1 MKRFIHFGCWNNLND
16 GKGCLTHTMTKL
28 NKYIKS
34 QRNNIDFISVAGDNY
49 YPDKIKNKKTGEKI
63 KKVDTH
69 NLLSGF
75 QLLPSKTPIYMII
88 GNHDLE
94 TNIGQNN
101 IMINNYNEPENNCA
115 IINNQLSSLL
125 SMSNINY
132 DLFHSLKLSNDTLMI
147 MIDTSLYSEDAIH
160 FVSCYN
166 SFIYHK
172 NNIEANFTLS
182 ELKKKQ
188 MDFILQ
194 SIENENN
201 EISNLIISGHHPI
214 TGFKYKKEKVKLM
227 DDVPDFYPVL
237 NIIYNSFDVQPNY
250 YYLCA
255 DLHMYQY
262 GKISI
267 LFEDNKIMNIEQY
280 IVGTGGT
287 ELDDNSQLKTTTK
300 TSDNVSYKMIES
312 VKKCGFLN
320 CSYKKNKWLF
330 SFIDN
335 NTKQNNKTKKTKNKS
350 KQKNK
355 NKKTKKQKK
364 RK

>member
-16 GKGCLTHTMTKL
+16 GKGCLNDTMKKM
-28 NKYIKS
+28 NKYIKTHK
-34 QRNNIDFISVAGDNY
+34 NNIDFISVAGDNY

-63 KKVDTH
+63 KKVDTQ
-69 NLLSGF
+69 NLIKGF
-75 QLLPSKTPIYMII
+75 QLLPKNKPIFMIL

-94 TNIGQNN
+94 TNLGQNN

-115 IINNQLSSLL
+115 IINNQIISLL

-132 DLFHSLKLSNDTLMI
+132 DLFHSLNLSNDTLML
-147 MIDTSLYSEDAIH
+147 MIDTSLYSEDASH

-166 SFIYHK
+166 YFISHK
-172 NNIEANFTLS
+172 NNIEANFTLD
-182 ELKKKQ
+182 ELRKKQ
-188 MDFILQ
+188 LDFILQ
-194 SIENENN
+194 SIKRENN
-201 EISNLIISGHHPI
+201 IKNLIITGHHPI

-227 DDVPDFYPVL
+227 DDVPDFYPIL
-237 NIIYNSFDVQPNY
+237 NIIYDLFEIQPNY

-267 LFEDNKIMNIEQY
+267 TFEENKVMNIYQH

-287 ELDDNSQLKTTTK
+287 ELDDNSQLKTTSK
-300 TSDNVSYKMIES
+300 INENISYTMIES

-320 CSYKKNKWLF
+320 CYYKKNIWMF
-330 SFIDN
+330 NFIDN
-335 NTKQNNKTKKTKNKS
+335 NEKKKKTQKKKMKKKKAKKKTRKNK
-350 KQKNK
+350 
-355 NKKTKKQKK
+355 
-364 RK
+364 